1 LVKLHASL
9 IEAAMSDSE
18 FRFSDDTA
26 RSLLALIKSKEFE
39 YIQLNAL
46 TQDLMMTLADV
57 GTSKMSIDKSIKV
70 YTSLIMTADQV

>member
-1 LVKLHASL
+1 
-9 IEAAMSDSE
+9 MSDSE
-18 FRFSDDTA
+18 FKFSDDTA
-26 RSLLALIKSKEFE
+26 RSLLALIKSKGFE

-57 GTSKMSIDKSIKV
+57 GTSKMSIEKSIKV